1 MFRARKNDKTIII
14 LEYAYDE
21 MKKKKGEKQRKRERD
36 KGKKNHKA
44 GPFISRNNMQ
54 NNPLLKGW
62 FYLF

>member
-21 MKKKKGEKQRKRERD
+21 MKKKKERNRERERGT
-36 KGKKNHKA
+36 KEKKNHKA